1 MLLKHPFRREAA
13 EVGDGGNREIGPGEK
28 FQNALQPDVDD
39 FVERRMAHR
48 LAETQIEKLARSR
61 EAPRKIRRGKAV
73 ACLAA
78 DHLDRFQDARP
89 SPVSMKAILAFL
101 TRKVKYFLRLS
112 LVAVDDVPFRVA
124 PIRDENA
131 IEQLVWRLPGLG
143 DGGDRSRRRYSGIA
157 TLTRKKRVAPLVE
170 DQDSS
175 SSVSLPSTR

>member
-1 MLLKHPFRREAA
+1 
-13 EVGDGGNREIGPGEK
+13 
-28 FQNALQPDVDD
+28 
-39 FVERRMAHR
+39 
-48 LAETQIEKLARSR
+48 
-61 EAPRKIRRGKAV
+61 
-73 ACLAA
+73 
-78 DHLDRFQDARP
+78 
-89 SPVSMKAILAFL
+89 MKAILAFL

-124 PIRDENA
+124 PIRDENT